1 MNPLTHRALG
11 RLASASAATLLASA
25 AGAQSI
31 GSIVVT
37 NSSSPPPASGTGSF
51 TTEPSV
57 VAPPSLDGQVASFT
71 HRMAF
76 RNTFIAQGGIA
87 QTNKRNVVYRVD
99 FTVDDPNNTGF
110 LLRVESVMRG
120 VSAIVQVSDEGRTAV
135 ATGLQLGVTFDDS
148 TDAPDTFTNLALLTG
163 QITPGVSIV
172 GAGNSQA
179 QQESARRGGIGVYV
193 GTTSFSLVFTSSPT
207 PTTNVFFQNGQTGNG
222 FVYYGDGNPPE
233 GAEGVEPPTLGH
245 FLTLAA
251 RFLPGD
257 INADGTVNF
266 ADLNAV
272 LGAFGQTGSP
282 GFVNADANEDG
293 AVNFADLNL
302 VLGTFGASF

>member
-1 MNPLTHRALG
+1 MNHLTQRALA
-11 RLASASAATLLASA
+11 RLASACAATLLAST

-31 GSIVVT
+31 GSVVVT
-37 NSSSPPPASGTGSF
+37 NTSSPPPGSGLSSF
-51 TTEPSV
+51 ATEAAI

-76 RNTFIAQGGIA
+76 GNSRIAQGGAA

-99 FTVDDPNNTGF
+99 FTVEDPDSIGF

-120 VSAIVQVSDEGRTAV
+120 VSGITQTTDDGTTAV
-135 ATGLQLGVTFDDS
+135 ATGLQVGVTFDDS
-148 TDAPDTFTNLALLTG
+148 TDAPDTFANLGLLTG
-163 QITPGVSIV
+163 QLTPGVSVV
-172 GAGNSQA
+172 GAASAQQ
-179 QQESARRGGIGVYV
+179 QQESTRRGGIGVYV
-193 GTTSFSLVFTSSPT
+193 GTTSFSLVFTSTPT
-207 PTTNVFFQNGQTGNG
+207 PTTNVFFQNAQVGSG
-222 FVYYGDGNPPE
+222 FVYYGAGNAPQ
-233 GAEGVEPPTLGH
+233 GLEGVEPSTLGH

-257 INADGTVNF
+257 VNADGVVNF

-272 LGAFGQTGSP
+272 LGAFGQTGQP
-282 GFVNADANEDG
+282 GFVSADVNEDG